1 MTIKETQEAVAPT
14 AVEKEE
20 TSTKRP
26 AASSD
31 TSDDERVDSSSKRVK
46 KDEAALDLA
55 VTLGFKAGDRLEVQ
69 WEIEKKGKTEVHW
82 WGATLLEYDGRTMEE
97 VAIRHILY
105 DAYPELGFETC
116 QDDVVFLGDDL
127 IVSPDSQTQ
136 LKFRR
141 EGEEEIFRFN
151 EGDMHEQLNSILM
164 GALDKNQNAWKTL
177 NPAQQ
182 AIIAEKI
189 AQKKDKLM
197 GVLRAHN
204 DVITSATIKDI
215 LKEAMD

>member
-1 MTIKETQEAVAPT
+1 MELYQEYRLENKERHTPDEEDVQEKGSFPT

-20 TSTKRP
+20 TNTKRP
-26 AASSD
+26 TASSD
-31 TSDDERVDSSSKRVK
+31 TSDDERIDSSSK
-46 KDEAALDLA
+46 AALDLA
-55 VTLGFKAGDRLEVQ
+55 MTLSFKAGDRLEVQ

-141 EGEEEIFRFN
+141 EGEE
-151 EGDMHEQLNSILM
+151 
-164 GALDKNQNAWKTL
+164 
-177 NPAQQ
+177 
-182 AIIAEKI
+182 
-189 AQKKDKLM
+189 
-197 GVLRAHN
+197 
-204 DVITSATIKDI
+204 
-215 LKEAMD
+215 